1 MEFTAKMIAGYLN
14 GTLEGDDNAV
24 VTGVSKIEEGKK
36 GTLAFL
42 ANPKYEKHIY
52 DTQATIVLVNKD
64 FKPSKKI
71 PATLIR
77 VDNAY
82 KAFASLLQM
91 YESSKPKKTGISDLA
106 YIDPTASTGKEIFI
120 GPYAV
125 IEAHA
130 EIGDQ
135 SRIYPQVYV
144 GEKVRI
150 GKNCIIYPGARIYHE
165 CVIGDHCIIHA
176 GAVIGS
182 DGFGFAREEE
192 STYEKIPQLGNV
204 VLEDDCEIGAN
215 VTIDRATMGST
226 ILRKG
231 VKLDN
236 LIQIAHNVELGANT
250 AMAAQSGIAGST
262 KLGENCIVAAQ
273 GGLVGHLNI
282 GNNVIIGAQSG
293 VTKDIA
299 DKEIVLGSP
308 AWPIS
313 DSKRS
318 LAVMRR
324 LPQLRDQ
331 VNELQKK
338 IRELEAELAT
348 LKK

>member
-1 MEFTAKMIAGYLN
+1 MEFTAKMIAGYLQ
-14 GTLEGDDNAV
+14 GTIEGDENAT
-24 VTGVSKIEEGKK
+24 VTDVSKIEEGEK

-42 ANPKYEKHIY
+42 ANPKYEKYIY
-52 DTQATIVLVNKD
+52 DTEATIVLVNKD
-64 FKPSKKI
+64 FQPAKKV

-77 VDNAY
+77 VENAY
-82 KAFASLLQM
+82 KAFAALLQL
-91 YESSKPKKTGISDLA
+91 YESSKPKKTGISENA
-106 YIDPTASTGKEIFI
+106 CIDPAASIGKDVFI
-120 GPYAV
+120 GSFAV
-125 IEAHA
+125 IESNAK
-130 EIGDQ
+130 IGDQ
-135 SRIYPQVYV
+135 SRIFPQAYI
-144 GEKVRI
+144 GENVII
-150 GKNCIIYPGARIYHE
+150 GKNCIVYPGAKIYHD
-165 CVIGDHCIIHA
+165 CRIGDHCIIHA

-182 DGFGFAREEE
+182 DGFGFAREEG
-192 STYEKIPQLGNV
+192 STYEKISQLGNV
-204 VLEDDCEIGAN
+204 LLEDHCEIGAN

-226 ILRKG
+226 ILREG

-273 GGLVGHLNI
+273 GGIVGHLNI

-293 VTKDIA
+293 VTKNIA

-308 AWPIS
+308 AWPIR

-318 LAVMRR
+318 LVVMRT

-331 VNELQKK
+331 VNELENK
-338 IRELEAELAT
+338 IKELEAQLEA